1 MKRISHLAR
10 ITIVLCLGTMVLV
23 CFANAGELVR
33 DEAIRKGKWEILLS
47 PQYTLAK
54 NLGFTGGTTAKVD
67 DTWGFGL
74 QIGYNFNE
82 HWNLAGYFSWSEPD
96 YHAVVQPAPGN
107 SGPAR
112 NISGSLQMNTFGGV
126 LTYNVLSGPL
136 TPYVEGSLAGT
147 YINTDIADGPPI
159 VGCYWD
165 PWFGYICG
173 ATQPT
178 KSGTFMTYGVGG
190 GLRWD
195 INRFLLIRGGV
206 RQQWI
211 DISNTGIPGFTT
223 FKLDIG
229 FKF

>member
-1 MKRISHLAR
+1 MRRLSRIARIS
-10 ITIVLCLGTMVLV
+10 TILCLSMMALNSSV
-23 CFANAGELVR
+23 NAGDFVHE
-33 DEAIRKGKWEILLS
+33 EAVRKGKWEILLS

-54 NLGFTGGTTAKVD
+54 NLGFDGGTTAKVN

-82 HWNLAGYFSWSEPD
+82 HWNLAGYFSWTQPD
-96 YHAVVQPAPGN
+96 YQASVQPAPGN

-126 LTYNVLSGPL
+126 LTYNVLATPV

-147 YINTDIADGPPI
+147 YINTDIADGPP
-159 VGCYWD
+159 VSGCYWD

-173 ATQPT
+173 TTQPT
-178 KSGTFMTYGVGG
+178 KSGTYMTYGIGG

-195 INRFLLIRGGV
+195 VNRYFLVRGGV

-211 DISNTGIPGFTT
+211 DLSHTGIPGFTT